1 MEVKTKM
8 SEKNLKEDQV
18 LRPGSLFSTLVEM
31 QSDYI
36 GRTVV
41 VPIIGERTR
50 HIVLSSLIFD
60 DDEDPCKRAFRFVG
74 DDIVRGK
81 VCGRCSMLNGQLT
94 YDKVSC
100 STSS

>member
-1 MEVKTKM
+1 MA
-8 SEKNLKEDQV
+8 EKNLKKDQV

-36 GRTVV
+36 GRTVA

-50 HIVLSSLIFD
+50 HIVLSSLILD
-60 DDEDPCKRAFRFVG
+60 DDEDPYKRAFRFVG
-74 DDIVRGK
+74 DDNVRGK

-94 YDKVSC
+94 YDEVSC
-100 STSS
+100 TSRS